1 MSVKKEKV
9 EMQDVRISE
18 LLDKQFHEKL
28 REELPNLDLTAMV
41 FIDKKTSIPLLISH
55 QNQEEIDK
63 RVVHLDSM
71 NEEILDTFIKI
82 LQKKRS
88 N

>member
-9 EMQDVRISE
+9 GMQDIQISE
-18 LLDKQFHEKL
+18 LLDSEFYEKVK
-28 REELPNLDLTAMV
+28 EELPDLELTAMV
-41 FIDKKTSIPLLISH
+41 FIDKKANVPLLISH

-63 RVVHLDSM
+63 GFVHLDSM
-71 NEEILDTFIKI
+71 NEEMLDTFIKI
-82 LQKKRS
+82 LQKKKG